1 MAGERKEASVVGS
14 FLAVTLMVVVVATSS
29 MPVARGQ
36 DLEKD
41 DASTSCPGDYSK
53 LCGKDPACTAM
64 VETACRDNGES
75 VESIKGMFSAL
86 SIVGG
91 DNYDFASTAWPWG
104 HAALLAAVDDHG
116 GCPGNKTVEQFA
128 GEHCVKDLDAAC
140 KDPTCTD
147 GAHIE
152 CYRTASKFCYIK
164 ATTADQ
170 DAINANMDCF
180 VSCCEKKKT
189 SEECRKVCILNK

>member
-1 MAGERKEASVVGS
+1 
-14 FLAVTLMVVVVATSS
+14 
-29 MPVARGQ
+29 
-36 DLEKD
+36 
-41 DASTSCPGDYSK
+41 
-53 LCGKDPACTAM
+53 M

-104 HAALLAAVDDHG
+104 HAALCAAVNEHG
-116 GCPGNKTVEQFA
+116 GCPGNKTVRQFA
-128 GEHCVKDLDAAC
+128 GEHCMKDLDAAC
-140 KDPTCTD
+140 KDPTCAD

-152 CYRTASKFCYIK
+152 CYGTASRFCYIK

-170 DAINANMDCF
+170 DAIYANMDCF
-180 VSCCEKKKT
+180 VSCCDKKKT
-189 SEECRKVCILNK
+189 SEECRKDMPVHVGDGDEPETMTPGCCNHGDR